1 MNIINNVYSIK
12 ILFNSWNKEYKGYW
26 CFVIYFFD
34 IGPFIYQEV
43 TRADIDEFTESTTSI
58 LKCVDSELEML
69 LSLWIIYCI
78 NLKTFKD
85 P

>member
-1 MNIINNVYSIK
+1 MKEHNMKLEIKSTKNIDV
-12 ILFNSWNKEYKGYW
+12 LWN
-26 CFVIYFFD
+26 IYIY

-43 TRADIDEFTESTTSI
+43 TRADIDDFTESTTSI

-69 LSLWIIYCI
+69 HSLWIINCI

>member
-1 MNIINNVYSIK
+1 MFMALRFYLIVEIK
-12 ILFNSWNKEYKGYW
+12 STKDIDVLLYIF
-26 CFVIYFFD
+26 ID

-69 LSLWIIYCI
+69 HSLWIIYCI

>member
-1 MNIINNVYSIK
+1 MFIALRFYLIVEIK
-12 ILFNSWNKEYKGYW
+12 STKDIDVLLY
-26 CFVIYFFD
+26 IFD

-69 LSLWIIYCI
+69 HSLWIIYCI